1 MDDFDQLGVGLPTL
15 MDLLGSGGADGAT
28 SPYALISGDGLKA
41 TPTGATQFGQGSDG
55 FVSESA
61 DWLKRLMDGDKKTG
75 RQAQFGLGALGLIAS
90 LLQSRKPRGYMSP
103 TDLQNS
109 LPGRQFSA
117 FTPAQQTRADAYFN
131 SPARTYVPPAPRF
144 AEGGALGYAMGGTPG
159 YAMGGDVSTNYV
171 QGGGTGQSDSIHA
184 NLSDGEYVM
193 DSDVVSALGD
203 GSNEAGAKM
212 LDQMR
217 EHIRAHKRAAP
228 ASKIPPKA
236 KHPLAY
242 LHKKG

>member
-15 MDLLGSGGADGAT
+15 MDLLGGGGQTPDGSA
-28 SPYALISGDGLKA
+28 SPYSLINGDGLKA
-41 TPTGATQFGQGSDG
+41 TPSGAAQLGQGSGG
-55 FVSESA
+55 FMDESA

-109 LPGRQFSA
+109 LPGRQFSN
-117 FTPAQQTRADAYFN
+117 FTPAQQTRADAYFGA
-131 SPARTYVPPAPRF
+131 PARTYVPPPPRF

-159 YAMGGDVSTNYV
+159 YAMGGSPGYV
-171 QGGGTGQSDSIHA
+171 QGGGGGQSDVIDA
-184 NLSDGEYVM
+184 RLSPGEYVM

-217 EHIRAHKRAAP
+217 EHIRAHKRSAP

-236 KHPLAY
+236 KQPLAY
-242 LHKKG
+242 LNKKG